1 MIQSLKLKNNKKGD
15 RYATYTLEDKA
26 GGVEVIVWPEA
37 YRRHE
42 AEVHSDQPVLVSGS
56 LDVDEDR
63 CQIIAGEIVPL
74 DSVAKGEVKQVHIQV
89 PPTARLRKIS

>member
-37 YRRHE
+37 YRRYE
-42 AEVHSDQPVLVSGS
+42 AEVHSDQPVW
-56 LDVDEDR
+56 
-63 CQIIAGEIVPL
+63 
-74 DSVAKGEVKQVHIQV
+74 
-89 PPTARLRKIS
+89 